1 MTWFPLTF
9 LRILLHN
16 KVSTC
21 TCQNSLHVHVSEVHI
36 KASNRA
42 YETCRLL
49 QTWKILGEVNDYNL
63 KLYKVLQLVTP
74 ELSSLIYLYTSHQQI
89 RRFKKYYSYI
99 HQLFNFYIIN
109 LRTIGSSRSSLLKGT
124 HTYMQ
129 IKYSYIYTDTY
140 TTNNYN
146 LITKTNIM
154 KQQQQYT
161 KQTTNTVWQKTIQ

>member
-1 MTWFPLTF
+1 M
-9 LRILLHN
+9 
-16 KVSTC
+16 
-21 TCQNSLHVHVSEVHI
+21 
-36 KASNRA
+36 
-42 YETCRLL
+42 CRLL
-49 QTWKILGEVNDYNL
+49 QTWEILGEVNDYNL

-74 ELSSLIYLYTSHQQI
+74 WVVIINILVYIPSAD
-89 RRFKKYYSYI
+89 RFKYYSYI
-99 HQLFNFYIIN
+99 HQQFNFYIIN
-109 LRTIGSSRSSLLKGT
+109 LQTIGSSCSSLLKGT

-161 KQTTNTVWQKTIQ
+161 KQTTNTLQQKIQ

>member
-1 MTWFPLTF
+1 M
-9 LRILLHN
+9 
-16 KVSTC
+16 
-21 TCQNSLHVHVSEVHI
+21 HVHVSEVHI
-36 KASNRA
+36 KISNRA

-49 QTWKILGEVNDYNL
+49 QTWEIQGEVNDYNL
-63 KLYKVLQLVTP
+63 KLYKVLQLVIP
-74 ELSSLIYLYTSHQQI
+74 WVVIINILVYIPSAD
-89 RRFKKYYSYI
+89 RFKYYSYI
-99 HQLFNFYIIN
+99 HQQFNFYIIN
-109 LRTIGSSRSSLLKGT
+109 LRTISSSRSSLLKGT

-161 KQTTNTVWQKTIQ
+161 KQTTNTLQQKIQ